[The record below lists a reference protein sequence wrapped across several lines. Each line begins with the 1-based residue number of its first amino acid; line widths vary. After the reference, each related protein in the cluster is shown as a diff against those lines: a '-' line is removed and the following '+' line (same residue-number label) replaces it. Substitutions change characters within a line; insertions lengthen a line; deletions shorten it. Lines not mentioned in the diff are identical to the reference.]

1 MNDPMDCDK
10 DGNAVTLADI
20 FKDGTDVAE
29 EAALNI
35 ELDKMYR
42 YIDDELDER
51 EKEILTK
58 RYGLSKTSY
67 RICSHNIR
75 YVVVRTM
82 YNPLLY
88 MGTDSDRFYP
98 MNRYIDSSIRHVY
111 TVCLTS
117 LFFLQVHSQRC
128 L

>member
-42 YIDDELDER
+42 YIDEELDER
-51 EKEILTK
+51 EKK
-58 RYGLSKTSY
+58 YSQS
-67 RICSHNIR
+67 
-75 YVVVRTM
+75 V
-82 YNPLLY
+82 
-88 MGTDSDRFYP
+88 
-98 MNRYIDSSIRHVY
+98 
-111 TVCLTS
+111 TVCLKHPTAPTG
-117 LFFLQVHSQRC
+117 
-128 L
+128 

>member
-42 YIDDELDER
+42 YIDEELDER

-67 RICSHNIR
+67 RTDRIMTQREVADELGHKQELYFKNRKESPR
-75 YVVVRTM
+75 KA
-82 YNPLLY
+82 PLTL
-88 MGTDSDRFYP
+88 
-98 MNRYIDSSIRHVY
+98 
-111 TVCLTS
+111 
-117 LFFLQVHSQRC
+117 
-128 L
+128 